1 MTILNFISMGGGV
14 ALFLYGMSVMGNGL
28 EKLAGG
34 RMEKALER
42 LTNNIFLS
50 VLLGAVVTATI
61 QSSSAT
67 TVIVVGLVNAGV
79 MKLRQAV
86 GVIMGA
92 NIGTTVT
99 AQIIRLSDI
108 QSDSLMMQLFKPS
121 TLAPLAATVGILLY
135 MAAKGVKKRELGQ
148 MLVGFGILFSGMFAM
163 EAAVRPLQ
171 VSESLPHIM
180 TAMSH
185 IPVLGVLAGAL
196 VTAAIQS
203 SSASVGI
210 LQAIASTGVI
220 SCSTAFPIIM
230 GQNIG
235 TCITPILASIGASKN
250 AKRSALVHLYFNL
263 IGTLVFL
270 VAVYGGTA
278 LLGAPSF
285 WNDPVGRTG
294 IANFHTLFNVGVTL
308 LLIPFA
314 GLIERIARGSVKDEP
329 ETEQEKELALL
340 DDRLLKS
347 PAIALQQV
355 DHVIGSMGELAL
367 QNYLDS
373 VSLLV
378 RYDPKMVE
386 QVDRVESLID
396 RIEDRLENYMI
407 SLSSEE
413 LSQGESRSISTKL
426 HLVKDYERIGDYST
440 NLTECAQ
447 ELEQNRIS
455 FTQQALDEIDV
466 LVRAVNEILE
476 ISNAACVSMDP
487 VAARRIEPLEE
498 TIDAIVERLKDM
510 HVERLK
516 AGLCSVHAGIVFLE
530 ILTNLER
537 IADHCSNIGLHIISS
552 RQDAMRYES
561 HEYIK
566 RAHEATDAE
575 YVRFFEE
582 DMKRYYSV
590 IEKSDQQGKSN

>member
-1 MTILNFISMGGGV
+1 MTILNVISMGGGV
-14 ALFLYGMSVMGNGL
+14 ALFLYGMSVMGSGL

-34 RMEKALER
+34 RMEKALEK
-42 LTNNIFLS
+42 LTNNILLS
-50 VLLGAVVTATI
+50 VLLGAVVTAMI

-67 TVIVVGLVNAGV
+67 TVIVVGLVNAGI
-79 MKLRQAV
+79 MTLRQAV

-99 AQIIRLSDI
+99 AQLIRLSDI
-108 QSDSLMMQLFKPS
+108 QSDSFLLQLFKPA
-121 TLAPLAATVGILLY
+121 TLAPLAAVIGIVLY
-135 MAAKGVKKRELGQ
+135 MASKGVKKRELGQ

-171 VSESLPHIM
+171 SSETLPKIL
-180 TAMSH
+180 TAMSQN
-185 IPVLGVLAGAL
+185 PVLGVLAGA
-196 VTAAIQS
+196 VITAAIQS
-203 SSASVGI
+203 SAASIGM
-210 LQAIASTGVI
+210 LQALASPGI
-220 SCSTAFPIIM
+220 INFAAAFPIIM

-250 AKRSALVHLYFNL
+250 AKRSALIHLYFNI
-263 IGTLVFL
+263 IGTIVFL
-270 VAVYGGTA
+270 TAVYGGTA

-285 WNDPVGRTG
+285 WNHPVGRTG
-294 IANFHTLFNVGVTL
+294 IANFHTFFNVVVTVL
-308 LLIPFA
+308 FIPFA
-314 GLIERIARGSVKDEP
+314 GLIEKLARISVKDEEESP
-329 ETEQEKELALL
+329 QEKELALL

-355 DHVIGSMGELAL
+355 DHVIGSMSELAL

-378 RYDPKMVE
+378 RFDQKVIE

-396 RIEDRLENYMI
+396 RMEDRLENYLI

-413 LSQGESRSISTKL
+413 LSQAESRSISTKL

-447 ELEQNRIS
+447 EMQENRII
-455 FTQQALDEIDV
+455 FTNQALEETDI
-466 LVRAVNEILE
+466 LVRAVSEILE
-476 ISNAACVSMDP
+476 ISNSACASMD
-487 VAARRIEPLEE
+487 ASLARRIEPLEE

-537 IADHCSNIGLHIISS
+537 IADHCSNIGLHIIGSQKS
-552 RQDAMRYES
+552 ARHYES

-575 YVRFFEE
+575 YVGFYEE
-582 DMKRYYSV
+582 DMKRYYTA
-590 IEKSDQQGKSN
+590 IEKIGD